1 MAKIIDVI
9 MRLQDQ
15 VSGTLGR
22 IRRQMEETGRMHR
35 RLGGEISR
43 TGRNIE
49 NIGDRKSVV

>member
-22 IRRQMEETGRMHR
+22 IRRQMEETGRIA
-35 RLGGEISR
+35 GTNNEAD
-43 TGRNIE
+43 N
-49 NIGDRKSVV
+49 